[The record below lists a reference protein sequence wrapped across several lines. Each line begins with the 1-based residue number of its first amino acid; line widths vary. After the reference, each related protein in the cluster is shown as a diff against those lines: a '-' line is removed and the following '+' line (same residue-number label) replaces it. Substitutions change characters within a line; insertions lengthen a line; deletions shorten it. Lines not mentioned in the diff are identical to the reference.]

1 MGNYVVVES
10 FVKGKSEVISCEDR
24 IVITPYYCAVIDG
37 VTNKASVNILNRTPG
52 FWAAELIEQA
62 IIDLPYDCPLK
73 MVTDLITEKIRSC
86 YIKYG
91 LEDDVCQYPENR
103 FSASAVIF
111 SVCYNEVW
119 LIGDCQCRINGITY
133 KNEKLVDR
141 IFSEVRSYVNKTEL
155 LRGKTVEELQ
165 KKDIGREYILPLLKK
180 QVIWQ
185 NSEVDSLYAYPVLD
199 GFPVLL
205 SKVRVISVP
214 KCAQIVLASDGYPV
228 LCDNL
233 QETEKVLFN
242 ILGHDPLC
250 IGEYLSTKGVARMND
265 SFDDRAYLRLQL

>member
-37 VTNKASVNILNRTPG
+37 ATSKTPMNILNLTPG
-52 FWAAELIEQA
+52 FWAAELIKQS

-73 MVTDLITEKIRSC
+73 MVTELITEKIRSC

-91 LEDDVCQYPENR
+91 LEDDVCQHPENR
-103 FSASAVIF
+103 FSASAAIF

-141 IFSEVRSYVNKTEL
+141 IFSEVRSYVNRTEL
-155 LRGKTVEELQ
+155 LRGKTIEELQ
-165 KKDIGREYILPLLKK
+165 KKDVGREYILPLLKK

-185 NSEVDSLYAYPVLD
+185 NSEVDSLYTYPVLD

-228 LCDNL
+228 LCDDL
-233 QETEKVLFN
+233 RETEKVLFD
-242 ILGHDPLC
+242 ILERDPLC
-250 IGEYLSTKGVARMND
+250 IEEYLSTKGVARMND